1 MERKGSITVFLALT
15 LSVLVVLVGA
25 VLESVRVSC
34 GRAHVLNG
42 ADVGLYSLFAQY
54 DRELLENY
62 EIFGLHPAVSP
73 EGVPVG
79 QAYKIFEE
87 YMEPVLQVKGISMEL
102 GIGGVSGYTLLT
114 DCGGQEFLR
123 QAVEVQKQVS
133 GKEGLKWLEEAIQ
146 ERAKETQDHENVWEE
161 SEGGALTEY
170 DQAIDQALEQEA
182 QEEVQEEAQE
192 EGFQGDSFQEEPV
205 LTEEVENPIQ
215 TIREL
220 MDMGILSL
228 VLENPQEVSWT
239 SVDLSQMLSQR
250 ELEKGVAMGNS
261 QEKAS
266 ASERLL
272 FQRYLLDRMGNYL
285 DPGGGVMKNQVE
297 YILYGKESD
306 GENLKSVANRLLLI
320 REGLNLSYLL
330 SSPEKRA
337 QAQSLALAIASAF
350 LFPPAASII
359 EKALLVCWSF
369 GESVLDLRELFSG
382 GKIGLWKSADTWQL
396 SLENLIHLP
405 ELLESGHR
413 GDSEGLSY
421 EDYLQVLLFLESTDT
436 QVMRTLDQ
444 VEMERRVQKNN
455 SSFRLDYCMT
465 ALEVSVEVMIQDRAF
480 TVTRQ
485 YGYGNS

>member
-15 LSVLVVLVGA
+15 LSVLVVLVSA
-25 VLESVRVSC
+25 LLESVRVSC

-54 DRELLENY
+54 DRELLESY
-62 EIFGLHPAVSP
+62 EIFGLYPSVSS

-79 QAYKIFEE
+79 QAYKIFEG

-102 GIGGVSGYTLLT
+102 GIGGISGYTLLT
-114 DCGGQEFLR
+114 DYGGQEFLR
-123 QAVEVQKQVS
+123 QSVEVQKQVS
-133 GKEGLKWLEEAIQ
+133 EKEGLEWLEEAVQ
-146 ERAKETQDHENVWEE
+146 ERAKETKGHENVWEE

-182 QEEVQEEAQE
+182 QEEVQEE
-192 EGFQGDSFQEEPV
+192 GFQGDSFQQDPV
-205 LTEEVENPIQ
+205 QTEQAENPIQ

-220 MDMGILSL
+220 MNRGILSL

-250 ELEKGVAMGNS
+250 ELEKGFAMGNR

-266 ASERLL
+266 ALERLL

-297 YILYGKESD
+297 YILFGKESD
-306 GENLKSVANRLLLI
+306 GENLKSAANRLLLI
-320 REGLNLSYLL
+320 REGFNLSYLL
-330 SSPEKRA
+330 SNPEKRA

-405 ELLESGHR
+405 DLLESGHR

-436 QVMRTLDQ
+436 QVMRALDQ
-444 VEMERRVQKNN
+444 VEMEMRVRKNN

-480 TVTRQ
+480 TVNRQ